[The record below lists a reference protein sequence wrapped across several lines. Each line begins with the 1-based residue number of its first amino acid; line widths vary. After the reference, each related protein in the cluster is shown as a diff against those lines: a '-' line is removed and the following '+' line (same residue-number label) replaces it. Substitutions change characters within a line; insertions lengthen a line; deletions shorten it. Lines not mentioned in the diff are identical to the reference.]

1 MFLKHFKNYPRSFLF
16 SLCLHIIFIQCFP
29 QNSFAIIITQWT
41 VGWFATKWTQ
51 IHYKI
56 TWKKV
61 FGNINYYLPPDRPI
75 SEGPKSRRGTQIRI
89 WENFYGCANV
99 HRCVKK
105 CPVRDNHEYGTF
117 IMKNDENNSI
127 YVPKSL

>member
-1 MFLKHFKNYPRSFLF
+1 MQIGVSYTFPYCSQKLTTSF
-16 SLCLHIIFIQCFP
+16 
-29 QNSFAIIITQWT
+29 
-41 VGWFATKWTQ
+41 GWFATKWTQ

-56 TWKKV
+56 IWKKV

-117 IMKNDENNSI
+117 IMKNDESNSI

>member
-1 MFLKHFKNYPRSFLF
+1 MYTPTDRKDG
-16 SLCLHIIFIQCFP
+16 
-29 QNSFAIIITQWT
+29 
-41 VGWFATKWTQ
+41 GWFATKWTQ

-56 TWKKV
+56 IWKKV

-117 IMKNDENNSI
+117 IMKNYENNSI